1 MSDSNFNTIR
11 YGNSDG
17 EIKFGHIHDDG
28 KISAFTVRSGYEA
41 NHYITMESEGEP
53 HRKHGTIARSTG
65 SFQVKAG
72 DNVPYGQ
79 PGVYFDAVSGDIV
92 LNAPNGRIRLIAENI
107 DILASGGDNKNGV
120 IILDAN
126 EKIVVKS
133 PIIDVRSTVS
143 TKIFSEKTVELIG
156 KGILNIYG
164 GLIDAA
170 DGATKVNGSKYESD
184 NEARFKKWKYQI

>member
-1 MSDSNFNTIR
+1 MTDSNYNVIR

-17 EIKFGHIHDDG
+17 ELKFGHIHDDG
-28 KISAFTVRSGYEA
+28 KIAAFTVRSGHEE
-41 NHYITMESEGEP
+41 NHYISMEAEGEP
-53 HRKHGTIARSTG
+53 HRKHGTICRSTG

-72 DNVPYGQ
+72 DNVPNGQ

-107 DILASGGDNKNGV
+107 DLLANGSDNKNGV

-126 EKIVVKS
+126 EKVIVKA

-143 TKIFSEKTVELIG
+143 TKIFSEKTVEMIG

-170 DGATKVNGSKYESD
+170 DGATKVNGSKYDSD
-184 NEARFKKWKYQI
+184 NEARFR

>member
-1 MSDSNFNTIR
+1 MPDSNYNVIR

-28 KISAFTVRSGYEA
+28 KISSFMVRSGHEA

-53 HRKHGTIARSTG
+53 HRKHGTICRSKG

-79 PGVYFDAVSGDIV
+79 PGVFIDAVSGDIV
-92 LNAPNGRIRLIAENI
+92 LNAPSGRIRLIAENI
-107 DILASGGDNKNGV
+107 DLLANGSDNTNGV
-120 IILDAN
+120 IILDSN
-126 EKIVVKS
+126 EKIIIKS
-133 PIIDVRSTVS
+133 PIVDVRSTVS
-143 TKIFSEKTVELIG
+143 TKIFSNKTVELIG

-170 DGATKVNGSKYESD
+170 DGATKINGSKYQSD
-184 NEARFKKWKYQI
+184 NEDRFKL